1 MKSKTIRSIKQATLI
16 LLLLVIGY
24 SCSDD
29 DPVQVIDFQETQWDI
44 VNITVKKASWEWI
57 NNAGRY
63 EAVFDLPELTKF
75 IYENGAQL
83 GYLFIGQE
91 GVDEVQK
98 MLPFVHTYYEGED
111 EEGFPILY
119 TETIS
124 CDFMYGSPSTVA
136 FYIQASDL
144 GRDDSILADY
154 NFRIVLIW

>member
-1 MKSKTIRSIKQATLI
+1 MKSKTIKSIKQVTFI

-44 VNITVKKASWEWI
+44 VNITVKKANWEWI

-83 GYLFIGQE
+83 GYVFIGQE